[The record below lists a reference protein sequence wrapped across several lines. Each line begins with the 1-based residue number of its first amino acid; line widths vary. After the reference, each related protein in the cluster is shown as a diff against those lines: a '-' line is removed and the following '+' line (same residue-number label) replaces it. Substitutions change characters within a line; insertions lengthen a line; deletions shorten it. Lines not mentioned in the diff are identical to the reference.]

1 MENNEEGGYVEVVR
15 NYVLTPEGKR
25 VPMEDPGN
33 EDGTF
38 TLDQLQAA
46 VGGYIEI
53 IAEGSFQIMLADEEG
68 ALKRLANNP
77 VASDLMGFK
86 ICGPVVFMDKEC
98 MA

>member
-1 MENNEEGGYVEVVR
+1 MENKEVVR
-15 NYVLTPEGKR
+15 NYILTPEGKR
-25 VPMEDPGN
+25 VPMDPPGN

-38 TLDQLQAA
+38 TLAQLQAA

-53 IAEGSFQIMLADEEG
+53 VAEGNFQMMLADEEG
-68 ALKRLANNP
+68 ALKRLPNNP

-86 ICGPVVFMDKEC
+86 LCGPVVFMDKGC